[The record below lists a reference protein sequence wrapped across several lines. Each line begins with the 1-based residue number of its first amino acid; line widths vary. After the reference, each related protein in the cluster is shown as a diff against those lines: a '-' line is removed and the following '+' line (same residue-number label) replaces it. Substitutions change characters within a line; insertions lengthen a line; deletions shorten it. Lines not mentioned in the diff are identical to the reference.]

1 MFICRRVI
9 IIFFLYSINISAN
22 DYLPNNILINSLIS
36 QKSCT
41 LDYARINSS
50 DEGII
55 DILRVSAINSNDWK
69 NEFSSIKTLLDQG
82 NLSCFLKINLTAIYA
97 QRIYAKGDLI
107 NAESLFSKILTYKIG
122 DRKFKKDI
130 RDRLKIIKLEIK
142 NFNLPLDSNI
152 SDSITRIR
160 SGEAYQ
166 NINYEEKSIAL
177 QETIKSLK
185 MQLDASIDSE
195 VSKSFEIEGLEN
207 KLFDVNL
214 NITNLTNN
222 LNKKI
227 KTIDELD
234 QKITQISS
242 NISLSDSPLNNN
254 KLSFSYLNLFLFTS
268 AIILITVI
276 FANANSTS
284 SSPASESE
292 PEESEPEELEPEE
305 LDPLELEILNPRTRQ
320 KLHDNEKLLKCI
332 QSIIGKT
339 KISLADGYYF
349 YSYSQGVSE
358 NIILDGDN
366 ELEPSY
372 LLDRLI
378 DTFFNESPI
387 FIKSQYR
394 FMKSDEIINA
404 NHDGAYDAAFFYKHG
419 EIKKLPIIIKSNRWK
434 HIFDNQISSSQEAV
448 KIKETP
454 EKDGIITGI
463 GKLPRT

>member
-22 DYLPNNILINSLIS
+22 DYFPNNILINSLIS

-82 NLSCFLKINLTAIYA
+82 NLSCFLKINVTAIYA

-107 NAESLFSKILTYKIG
+107 NAETLFLKILTYKIG

-195 VSKSFEIEGLEN
+195 VSKSFEIESLKNE
-207 KLFDVNL
+207 LFDINL

-242 NISLSDSPLNNN
+242 NISLSDSALNDN
-254 KLSFSYLNLFLFTS
+254 KLSFSYLNFILFTS

-284 SSPASESE
+284 SSPASEPK
-292 PEESEPEELEPEE
+292 PEESEPEE

-394 FMKSDEIINA
+394 FMESDEIINA
-404 NHDGAYDAAFFYKHG
+404 NEDGAYDAAFFYKHG
-419 EIKKLPIIIKSNRWK
+419 EIKKLPIITKSNRWK
-434 HIFDNQISSSQEAV
+434 HIFDNQISSSQQAV
-448 KIKETP
+448 KIKEIP
-454 EKDGIITGI
+454 EKDSKITGI